1 MPHPRK
7 PSHLKSISGSRQPD
21 IGVVVNLPLVA
32 ELPDPPAWMA
42 SPYAIE
48 EWDRVAPILFAN
60 KLLTEAGVTALAH
73 MCALHG
79 AIAQSIA
86 AGVPP
91 TASMVGTLR
100 NMMND
105 WGLTAVAQ
113 GKVSPSGEEPVKNK
127 FTQRGAANR
136 SA

>member
-7 PSHLKSISGSRQPD
+7 PSNLKIISGSRQPD
-21 IGVVVNLPLVA
+21 AGVVVDLPLVS
-32 ELPDPPAWMA
+32 ELPAAPKWLTNPHAVD
-42 SPYAIE
+42 
-48 EWDRVAPILFAN
+48 EWDRVVPILFAN
-60 KLLTEAGVTALAH
+60 KLLTVAGVTALAH

-79 AIAQSIA
+79 AIVQASA
-86 AGVPP
+86 AGIPP
-91 TASMVGTLR
+91 TASMMGTLR

-113 GKVSPSGEEPVKNK
+113 GKVSPSGEEPAKNK